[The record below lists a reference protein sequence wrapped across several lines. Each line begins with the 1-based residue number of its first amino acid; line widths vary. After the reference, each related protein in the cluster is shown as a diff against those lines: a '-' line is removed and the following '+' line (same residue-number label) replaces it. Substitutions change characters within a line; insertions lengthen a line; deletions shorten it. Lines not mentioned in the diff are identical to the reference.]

1 MKNQNKLSNLFNLD
15 YVDVGYGV
23 ITSAVTG
30 GLTALYNALNQN
42 IVFDFHHIAIAS
54 AIGGLS
60 YVLKRFAS
68 NSDGQLL
75 IKDQYKNNIT
85 NNTMENLQDNNEIK
99 NKDVENEKA
108 TQENFDVKKEEVS
121 NNEELMKKRKK
132 EPVNASIEA
141 ETLNPD
147 APVYPQ
153 KPM

>member
-1 MKNQNKLSNLFNLD
+1 MKNQNKLSNLFKID
-15 YVDVGYGV
+15 YVDIGYGV

-54 AIGGLS
+54 IIGGLS
-60 YVLKRFAS
+60 YILKRFAS

-75 IKDQYKNNIT
+75 IKDQNINNTT

-99 NKDVENEKA
+99 RKEVENEKV
-108 TQENFDVKKEEVS
+108 TQENSDVKKEDVS
-121 NNEELMKKRKK
+121 NNEELLKKKK
-132 EPVNASIEA
+132 IDEEVDIL
-141 ETLNPD
+141 ETVNPD
-147 APVYPQ
+147 APTYPQ